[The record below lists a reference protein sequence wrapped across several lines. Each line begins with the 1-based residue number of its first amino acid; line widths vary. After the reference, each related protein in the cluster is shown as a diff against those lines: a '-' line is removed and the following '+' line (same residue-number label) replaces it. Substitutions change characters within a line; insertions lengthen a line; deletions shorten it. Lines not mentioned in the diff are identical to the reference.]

1 MWRGVII
8 VIESDSPQ
16 QVLTQKYYV
25 MHTQRNAV
33 LRIVITRFIITV
45 IWSNYSMQISVCFG
59 CRYRQKSKI
68 WTFADQALGTS

>member
-45 IWSNYSMQISVCFG
+45 I
-59 CRYRQKSKI
+59 
-68 WTFADQALGTS
+68 